1 MENRVGIG
9 IAEVDI
15 EPLDIERFEEVLDPD
30 RYEELIET
38 VVRALELFDGRT
50 IWNIN
55 STARGGGVAEMLQ
68 SLLAYARG
76 AGVDTRWLV
85 ISGNPDFFKVTKRL
99 HNHLHGSEGD
109 GGPLGDEEHA
119 VYDQALKDDVAD
131 LLNRVGKDDIVMVH
145 DPQPAGLINHL
156 KGNVAAT
163 VWRCHVGLDLPNDTA
178 RRAWNFLT
186 PYVASADAYVF
197 SRAAYAWE
205 GLDPEMITVIPPSI
219 DAFAPKNQPLEMDQ
233 IRSILAASQ
242 LVSGER
248 DGNPTFLAWDGTRRR
263 VERATIF
270 CEGGPPPPAEA
281 RFVVQVSRWD
291 RLKDP
296 LGVIEGFAKHV
307 SDRHPDAHL
316 VMAGPAVAAVS
327 DDPEGQEVLEEA
339 RVAWSAL
346 DQGLQ
351 SRVHLACLPM
361 EDGEENAA
369 IVNALQRRADVVV
382 QKSLA
387 EGFGLTVSEAMWKA
401 RPVVASRIG
410 GIQDQIVDGDSGL
423 LVSDPHDLEEFGNA
437 VVKLLDDPKNAERM
451 GKAAQERVR
460 DEFLGARHLIQYVD
474 LLEKLI
480 T

>member
-1 MENRVGIG
+1 VIG
-9 IAEVDI
+9 ITEVDI
-15 EPLDIERFEEVLDPD
+15 APLDIERFEEVITPD
-30 RYEELIET
+30 RYEQLIET

-76 AGVDTRWLV
+76 AGVDARWLV
-85 ISGNPDFFKVTKRL
+85 ISGNPPFFKITKRL
-99 HNHLHGSEGD
+99 HNHLHGSKGD
-109 GGPLGDEEHA
+109 GGPLADEEHA
-119 VYDQALKDDVAD
+119 IYEQALEDDVGNLLTRIAKDDV
-131 LLNRVGKDDIVMVH
+131 VIVH
-145 DPQPAGLINHL
+145 DPQPAGLIKHL
-156 KGNVAAT
+156 KDKVAAT

-178 RRAWNFLT
+178 RQAWNFLI

-197 SRAAYAWE
+197 SRGAYAWE
-205 GLDPEMITVIPPSI
+205 GLNQEMISVIPPSI
-219 DAFAPKNQPLEMDQ
+219 DAFAPKNQPLDADQ
-233 IRSILAASQ
+233 IASILSATQ
-242 LVSGER
+242 LVSGEHN
-248 DGNPTFLAWDGTRRR
+248 GNPTFLTWDGTRRR
-263 VERATIF
+263 VDRPTIF

-296 LGVIEGFAKHV
+296 LGVIEGFAQHV
-307 SDRHPDAHL
+307 ADRHPDVHL

-327 DDPEGQEVLEEA
+327 DDPEGQEVLEES
-339 RVAWSAL
+339 RVAWTEL
-346 DQGLQ
+346 DQELQ

-410 GIQDQIVDGDSGL
+410 GIQDQIIHEESGL
-423 LVSDPHDLEEFGNA
+423 LVSDPHDLKEFGDA
-437 VVKLLDDPKNAERM
+437 VVKLLDDPKDAERM

>member
-1 MENRVGIG
+1 VNGIT
-9 IAEVDI
+9 EVDI
-15 EPLDIERFEEVLDPD
+15 VPLDIERFEEILAPE

-85 ISGNPDFFKVTKRL
+85 ISGNAPFFKVTKRL
-99 HNHLHGSEGD
+99 HNNLHGSEGD
-109 GGPLGDEEHA
+109 GGSLGDDEHA
-119 VYDQALKDDVAD
+119 IYEQALADDVAD
-131 LLNRVGKDDIVMVH
+131 LLGRVGRNDIVMVH
-145 DPQPAGLINHL
+145 DPQPAGLVSHL
-156 KGNVAAT
+156 KGKVAAT
-163 VWRCHVGLDLPNDTA
+163 VWRCHVGLDMPNDIA
-178 RRAWNFLT
+178 RRAWNFLI
-186 PYVASADAYVF
+186 PYVAPADAYVF
-197 SRAAYAWE
+197 SRSAYAWE
-205 GLDPEMITVIPPSI
+205 GLNPEMITVIPPSI
-219 DAFAPKNQPLEMDQ
+219 DAFAPKNQPLEPDQ
-233 IRSILAASQ
+233 IASILSVSQ
-242 LVSGER
+242 TVSGELN
-248 DGNPTFLAWDGTRRR
+248 GNPTFLDWDGTRRR
-263 VERATIF
+263 VERTTIY
-270 CEGGPPPPAEA
+270 CEGGPPPPDNA
-281 RFVVQVSRWD
+281 RFLVQVSRWD

-307 SDRHPDAHL
+307 ADRHPDVHL

-339 RVAWSAL
+339 RVAWSGL
-346 DQGLQ
+346 DHKLQ

-410 GIQDQIVDGDSGL
+410 GIQDQIVDGESGL
-423 LVSDPHDLEEFGNA
+423 LVSDPHDLKEFGAA
-437 VVKLLDDPKNAERM
+437 VVKLLDDPANAKDM
-451 GKAAQERVR
+451 GRAAQERVR